1 MDETIDNFLIDFYK
15 TKNNEDVS
23 LEKISKIKNAYK
35 GDYDLLINDLYD
47 KYDAGGLND
56 QKLVNIKSAYKLNN
70 SDVDTEPEKELVA
83 ETVVETEPEKE
94 SKEDEIFRRTGFTKG
109 ETYGTGTKLKKQI
122 EQGGPLPS
130 DTRLFTAAANTP
142 PPAIDRPTER
152 QEESIMTGAQ
162 TIQPSNFT
170 VSNSQG
176 NVIARPGTQYKNSD
190 MVSAYV
196 QSGFNDDILNIL
208 IRTT

>member
-1 MDETIDNFLIDFYK
+1 MVRI
-15 TKNNEDVS
+15 TKNNYNGSS
-23 LEKISKIKNAYK
+23 LSTGRNFVDNTRGMIP
-35 GDYDLLINDLYD
+35 
-47 KYDAGGLND
+47 GL
-56 QKLVNIKSAYKLNN
+56 
-70 SDVDTEPEKELVA
+70 
-83 ETVVETEPEKE
+83 
-94 SKEDEIFRRTGFTKG
+94 TKG
-109 ETYGTGTKLKKQI
+109 ETYGTGTDIEKQI
-122 EQGGPLPS
+122 EEGGPLPS

-142 PPAIDRPTER
+142 PPAIDRPKER

-162 TIQPSNFT
+162 TIPPGNFT

-196 QSGFNDDILNIL
+196 QSDFNDDILNIL

>member
-1 MDETIDNFLIDFYK
+1 MVRI
-15 TKNNEDVS
+15 TKNNYNGSS
-23 LEKISKIKNAYK
+23 LSTGRNFVDNTRGMIP
-35 GDYDLLINDLYD
+35 
-47 KYDAGGLND
+47 GL
-56 QKLVNIKSAYKLNN
+56 
-70 SDVDTEPEKELVA
+70 
-83 ETVVETEPEKE
+83 
-94 SKEDEIFRRTGFTKG
+94 TKG
-109 ETYGTGTKLKKQI
+109 ETYGTGTDIEKQI
-122 EQGGPLPS
+122 EEGGPLPS

-142 PPAIDRPTER
+142 PPSIDRPTER

-196 QSGFNDDILNIL
+196 QSDFNDDILNIL

>member
-1 MDETIDNFLIDFYK
+1 MVRI
-15 TKNNEDVS
+15 TKNNYNGSS
-23 LEKISKIKNAYK
+23 LSTGRNFVDNTRGMIP
-35 GDYDLLINDLYD
+35 
-47 KYDAGGLND
+47 GL
-56 QKLVNIKSAYKLNN
+56 
-70 SDVDTEPEKELVA
+70 
-83 ETVVETEPEKE
+83 
-94 SKEDEIFRRTGFTKG
+94 TKG
-109 ETYGTGTKLKKQI
+109 ETYGTGTDIEKQI
-122 EQGGPLPS
+122 EEGGPLPS

-162 TIQPSNFT
+162 TIQPGKFT

-196 QSGFNDDILNIL
+196 QSDFNDDILNIL